1 VGSGSSKNK
10 IFGNTI
16 ANSVSQVILI
26 NNGSSGNTFSANKIV
41 SSTPAG
47 LKINQD
53 LTAKNNIFSNNQINR
68 SSNAAGTAAPP
79 TGGDHFKHESPTLKQ
94 G

>member
-1 VGSGSSKNK
+1 MISKSSDGIDVRPGSSDNN

-16 ANSVSQVILI
+16 ANSISQAILI

-47 LKINQD
+47 LKIVQD
-53 LTAKNNIFSNNQINR
+53 STSKDNVFSNNQIVG
-68 SSNAAGTAAPP
+68 AGRADL
-79 TGGDHFKHESPTLKQ
+79 GKH
-94 G
+94 